1 MSLELLNH
9 YSEEHRKENRKSKEL
24 EARKKRFQAKKMEP
38 IFSAIKSLKE
48 EDVYI
53 VDINARSIIKNLE
66 GLHTYDADYSCDSFW
81 GQPRVEWRFSPSW
94 DSWGRPFNMFCP
106 ATCIKYYFDTDKKTY
121 IIELDK
127 SGTTSIVEH
136 ADYQPLLR
144 HMMKQIA
151 TQRVFYDSEKDA
163 FWKEGKCNPPY
174 YLKKKDNCIGNGPL
188 YFRRKENGR
197 SYIGTKYDSQWVCTG
212 CISPGGWL
220 AGVVKAMTSV
230 PSEYKLFRK
239 EDLKEK

>member
-9 YSEEHRKENRKSKEL
+9 YSEEHRKENRKNKEL
-24 EARKKRFQAKKMEP
+24 DAKKKRLQAKKMEP
-38 IFSAIKSLKE
+38 IFSAVKSLKE

-53 VDINARSIIKNLE
+53 TDIDARNIISNLKD
-66 GLHTYDADYSCDSFW
+66 LHIYDADYSCDSFW
-81 GQPRVEWRFSPSW
+81 GQPRIEWRFSPHWNSYYR
-94 DSWGRPFNMFCP
+94 RPFNMFCP

-127 SGTTSIVEH
+127 SGTTSTIEH

-151 TQRVFYDSEKDA
+151 MQRVFYDPERDA

-174 YLKKKDNCIGNGPL
+174 YLKKKDNCIGTGPL

-197 SYIGTKYDSQWVCTG
+197 SYIGTKYDTQWACTG
-212 CISPGGWL
+212 CLSGGQ
-220 AGVVKAMTSV
+220 
-230 PSEYKLFRK
+230 SEYKLFRK
-239 EDLKEK
+239 KDLKD

>member
-9 YSEEHRKENRKSKEL
+9 YSDEHRREDRGNKEL
-24 EARKKRFQAKKMEP
+24 EVRKKKLQARKMGP

-53 VDINARSIIKNLE
+53 TGINARSIIKNLE
-66 GLHTYDADYSCDSFW
+66 GLHTYDADYSY
-81 GQPRVEWRFSPSW
+81 GPPRVEWRFSPSW
-94 DSWGRPFNMFCP
+94 NSYYRQPFNMFCP
-106 ATCIKYYFDTDKKTY
+106 ATCIKYYFDTDKKAY

-127 SGTTSIVEH
+127 SGTVSTIEH

-151 TQRVFYDSEKDA
+151 MQRVFYDSERDA

-174 YLKKKDNCIGNGPL
+174 YLKKKDDFSCVGNGPL

-197 SYIGTKYDSQWVCTG
+197 SYMGTKYDTQWLCNG
-212 CISPGGWL
+212 CLSHGQ
-220 AGVVKAMTSV
+220 
-230 PSEYKLFRK
+230 SEYRLFRK
-239 EDLKEK
+239 EDLKDSKAVWG